1 LAFNLSRGVSIV
13 PFGKS
18 KKPEDKAKSG
28 LFLVKD
34 GVKRE
39 VSFEELALSNTLSLE
54 ALVRVLSRNG
64 NLDPDELLKEM
75 NKVKSERFR
84 DDGGTPDSDK
94 AH

>member
-1 LAFNLSRGVSIV
+1 LGGKV
-13 PFGKS
+13 PLR
-18 KKPEDKAKSG
+18 KKRKKGEEPEGEPKTG
-28 LFLVKD
+28 LILVKD

-64 NLDPDELLKEM
+64 GVDPAELMEEM
-75 NKVKSERFR
+75 EKVKTERFR
-84 DDGGTPDSDK
+84 EGMPLPEDDV